1 MAIIAIDFDG
11 TCVEHAYPAV
21 GADIGAAPVLRAL
34 VAAGHQLILWTVR
47 SGDNLKAAEEWFAR
61 NNILLYGVNCNP
73 DQASWSASPKAH
85 ANLFIDDLAF
95 GCPLVRPFDRRAFVD
110 WRAVVWGLYDGGL
123 LQTPVGDLARAV
135 GAESDRAKGGPAA

>member
-1 MAIIAIDFDG
+1 MAIIAVDFDG

-34 VAAGHQLILWTVR
+34 TEAGHQLILWTVR

-61 NNILLYGVNCNP
+61 NNIPLYGVNKNP
-73 DQASWSASPKAH
+73 QQAGWSASPKAH

-110 WRAVVWGLYDGGL
+110 WRAVLWGLYEAGML
-123 LQTPVGDLARAV
+123 PKTVAELAREV
-135 GAESDRAKGGPAA
+135 GAASDLAKGGPSA